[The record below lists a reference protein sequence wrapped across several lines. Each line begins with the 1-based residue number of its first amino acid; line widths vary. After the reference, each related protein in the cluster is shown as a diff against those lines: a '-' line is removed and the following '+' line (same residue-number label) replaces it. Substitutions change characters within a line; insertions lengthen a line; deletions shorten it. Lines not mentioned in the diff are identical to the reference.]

1 MISSR
6 TWRRSLPL
14 LVLVTLIMGWT
25 GQAFAQDAV
34 TKYVRYQQDNKI
46 GYGILDGATIRVL
59 DGNFLSGVRTT
70 GATVA
75 LNTVRILPPTKPSK
89 VLAVGLNFAS
99 HGSSSGNPPI
109 FAKFPSSVI
118 GHDANIVIPSDAGDL
133 HYEGEMVIIIGKR
146 AKNVPEAKVSEHIFG
161 IAPGND
167 ISERSWQSSDLQWL
181 RGKASDGFGPVGP
194 AVVTGLNYR
203 DILVQ
208 TRVNGEVRQ
217 SESTKNMIHS
227 VDKIVSWISRYFTL
241 EPGDMIFTGTPGST
255 RGMQAG
261 DVVEVELKGAGVL
274 RNRLVKAK

>member
-1 MISSR
+1 M
-6 TWRRSLPL
+6 L
-14 LVLVTLIMGWT
+14 LATLLFAWT
-25 GQAFAQDAV
+25 GQAVSFAQGVV
-34 TKYVRYQQDNKI
+34 TKYVRYQQGDTV
-46 GYGILDGATIRVL
+46 GYGVLDGTTIHVLNGDFLTGAKPTGATIA
-59 DGNFLSGVRTT
+59 LSAVR
-70 GATVA
+70 
-75 LNTVRILPPTKPSK
+75 LLPPTKPSK
-89 VLAVGLNFAS
+89 VLAIGLNFAS
-99 HGSSSGNPPI
+99 HGSSSGNPPV

-118 GHDANIVIPSDAGDL
+118 GHEADIVIPPDAGDL

-146 AKNVPEAKVSEHIFG
+146 AKNVPQDQVSDYIFG

-181 RGKASDGFGPVGP
+181 RSKASDGFGPVGP

-208 TRVNGEVRQ
+208 TRVNGEIRQ

-274 RNRLVKAK
+274 RNRLVKTK